1 MDSSAGS
8 DGNVHSAR
16 GNMRGISGSFPWRA
30 LLRSVNFRDPSADE
44 ACMSKDPTVP
54 KIYVIHENDAW
65 VEPLR
70 AAFSALDLAYEEWF
84 VSEGSI
90 DLATSPPEG
99 VFYNRMSASSHTR
112 GHRYAPELTAG
123 ILAWLESHG
132 RRVVNNGSALRLE
145 ISKIAQYAAL
155 GRHGIRT
162 PRTIAAVGRDKIIS
176 AADKMRGPFITK
188 HNRAG
193 KGLGVKLFQN
203 VAALTAHIDGPAFEN
218 SVDGITL
225 IQEYIRAPEPYI
237 TRVEFV
243 GGRFLYAVRV
253 DTTLGF
259 ELCPADVC
267 QVDDAFCPAGETSQ
281 AASRFQI
288 VRDFAHPI
296 VERYR
301 RFIADNGIG
310 IAGIEFI
317 TDVNGEMYTYDV
329 NTNTNYNA
337 AAESAAGIY
346 GMRSIAAYLGS
357 EIKKLDRSK
366 FRAQAAA

>member
-1 MDSSAGS
+1 MT
-8 DGNVHSAR
+8 
-16 GNMRGISGSFPWRA
+16 
-30 LLRSVNFRDPSADE
+30 
-44 ACMSKDPTVP
+44 KDPAVP
-54 KIYVIHENDAW
+54 KIFVIHENEAW

-70 AAFSALDLAYEEWF
+70 AAFSALDLPYEEWF
-84 VSEGSI
+84 INEDSL
-90 DLATSPPEG
+90 DLSTSPPEG

-132 RRVVNNGSALRLE
+132 RRVINNGSALRLE

-155 GRHGIRT
+155 SRHGIRT
-162 PRTIAAVGRDKIIS
+162 PHTIAAVGRDKIIS
-176 AADKMRGPFITK
+176 AAKQMRGSFITK

-193 KGLGVKLFQN
+193 KGLGVKLFQS
-203 VAALTAHIDGPAFEN
+203 ADALTAHVDGPAFED

-225 IQEYIRAPEPYI
+225 IQEYIRAPEPNI

-267 QVDDAFCPAGETSQ
+267 QVDDAFCPAGEASSSQ
-281 AASRFQI
+281 AAPRFQI

-317 TDVNGEMYTYDV
+317 TDVSGEMYTYDV

-346 GMRSIAAYLGS
+346 GMRAIAAYLGD
-357 EIKKLDRSK
+357 ELKKLERSK
-366 FRAQAAA
+366 FGTQAAA

>member
-1 MDSSAGS
+1 MTTDLA
-8 DGNVHSAR
+8 
-16 GNMRGISGSFPWRA
+16 
-30 LLRSVNFRDPSADE
+30 
-44 ACMSKDPTVP
+44 K

-70 AAFSALDLAYEEWF
+70 SAFAELALPYAEWFIDRGTLDLA
-84 VSEGSI
+84 
-90 DLATSPPEG
+90 ATPPEG

-112 GHRYAPELTAG
+112 DHRYAAELTAG
-123 ILAWLESHG
+123 VLAWLERHG
-132 RRVVNNGSALRLE
+132 RRVVNNGRALQLE

-155 GRHGIRT
+155 SRHGVRT
-162 PRTIAAVGRDKIIS
+162 PHTIAAVGHDKIIS
-176 AADKMRGPFITK
+176 AAKKMRGPFITK

-193 KGLGVKLFQN
+193 KGLGVKLFQS
-203 VAALTAHIDGPAFEN
+203 VDALTAHVDSPAFED

-225 IQEYIRAPEPYI
+225 IQEYIRAPEPHI

-267 QVDDAFCPAGETSQ
+267 QVDDAFCPAGEAPSSR
-281 AASRFQI
+281 AAPRFQI
-288 VRDFAHPI
+288 VRDFSHPI

-317 TDVNGEMYTYDV
+317 TDASGEMYTYDV
-329 NTNTNYNA
+329 NTNTNYNP

-346 GMRSIAAYLGS
+346 GMRSIASHLGS
-357 EIKKLDRSK
+357 ELKKLERSK
-366 FRAQAAA
+366 FGAQAAA